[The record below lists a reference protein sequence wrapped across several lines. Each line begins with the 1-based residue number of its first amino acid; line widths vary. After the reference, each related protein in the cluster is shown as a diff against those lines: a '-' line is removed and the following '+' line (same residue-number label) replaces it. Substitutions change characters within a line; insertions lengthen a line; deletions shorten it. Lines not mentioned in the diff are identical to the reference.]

1 MNSQNAGRYVIIILI
16 ATVLSACVPRSQV
29 TAPLSCPT
37 ATPVNQ
43 PSTQVAP
50 TTTLLPTAIT
60 PSPTYVIDYPTPPP
74 WDYSHNIVIQAPVS
88 QFENNSPFE
97 IVEYLYRQ
105 DMERFKDS
113 SVPEGQRI
121 IAYKI
126 EAIDILHDWSARNFR
141 IKHPAKFIAIAD
153 ISFSV
158 IPARYIYSD
167 WIAGNGTYHP
177 GDVWISGKSAYYA
190 LVEKDSQYLLIS
202 IGTSL

>member
-1 MNSQNAGRYVIIILI
+1 MPVIKRINHNPAYRYVILSFMVSI
-16 ATVLSACVPRSQV
+16 LSACVPSPTV
-29 TAPLSCPT
+29 SAPLSLS
-37 ATPVNQ
+37 A
-43 PSTQVAP
+43 
-50 TTTLLPTAIT
+50 TTLAVLTPTVLPSAVI
-60 PSPTYVIDYPTPPP
+60 PSPAYVINDPTPPP
-74 WDYSHNIVIQAPVS
+74 WDYSHNIVNQAPVS

-97 IVEYLYRQ
+97 IVESLFRQ

-121 IAYKI
+121 IACKI
-126 EAIDILHDWSARNFR
+126 EAIDILHDWPAQNFE
-141 IKHPAKFIAIAD
+141 INHPAKFIAIAD

-190 LVEKDSQYLLIS
+190 LVEKDGQYHLIS